1 MSVSAAVVEPVAPMP
16 RGIHNAYIFDV
27 FNTIS
32 WTVVMGAPMLLYL
45 QHLRATATILAVS
58 ASLAPLLNILQIP
71 AARFVEQVGYRR
83 FVVSGWTGRSVLIVG
98 MTMVAFLPDSF
109 DRATRIVLMLFLALI
124 YNALRGV
131 SLCGLLPWF
140 THIVPEGRRGEYLS
154 RDQTAV
160 ALAGMAALLFFGL
173 LLEGD
178 HPWYSFG
185 IVFATSAVA
194 AFLSLIFLRRIP
206 DVPVEKIVMNPHP
219 MPWREMLFYPPFFK
233 YIQYNVVVNVALGVA
248 NVFWVPYFRAFLH
261 VSEANTLLVACAINV
276 VLGLAL
282 FSITPL
288 IDRTGN
294 KQVLTLAGIFLSAN
308 FLGWAFIAA
317 GLLPF
322 NHLLLAAQIFT
333 AGVGAALW
341 NLANVRY
348 VMAIIPVMGRPHF
361 LALYSVASNVTF
373 GLVPLGWGPI
383 MDALGSWH
391 VAWGAWVW
399 NSYSLL
405 YAMLTATT
413 LLGLAMVP
421 MLVEPKSMTWDV
433 FIRELFVETP
443 SRALSRLISRMR
455 LPGGG

>member
-1 MSVSAAVVEPVAPMP
+1 
-16 RGIHNAYIFDV
+16 
-27 FNTIS
+27 
-32 WTVVMGAPMLLYL
+32 L
-45 QHLRATATILAVS
+45 QHLRATATILAIA
-58 ASLAPLLNILQIP
+58 ASLAPLLNVLQIP

-83 FVVSGWTGRSVLIVG
+83 FVVSGWTGRSVLIIAMAG
-98 MTMVAFLPDSF
+98 VAFLPDSF
-109 DRATRIVLMLFLALI
+109 DRATRIVLMLFLGLI

-160 ALAGMAALLFFGL
+160 ALSGVVALFFFGL
-173 LLEGD
+173 LLEGN

-185 IVFATSAVA
+185 IVFAISAVS
-194 AFLSLIFLRRIP
+194 AFVSLFFLRRIP
-206 DVPVEKIVMNPHP
+206 DVPVEKIVANPHP
-219 MPWREMLFYPPFFK
+219 LPWREMLFYPPFFK
-233 YIQYNVVVNVALGVA
+233 YIRYNVVVNVALGVA
-248 NVFWVPYFRAFLH
+248 NVFWVLFFRAFLH
-261 VSEANTLLVACAINV
+261 VSEANTLLVACGINV
-276 VLGLAL
+276 VLGLSLL
-282 FSITPL
+282 FITPL
-288 IDRTGN
+288 VDRAGN
-294 KQVLTLAGIFLSAN
+294 KQVLTLSGIFLACN
-308 FLGWAFIAA
+308 FIGWACVAA

-322 NHLLLAAQIFT
+322 NRLLLGVQIFT
-333 AGVGAALW
+333 AGAGAALW

-373 GLVPLGWGPI
+373 GLVPLVWGPI
-383 MDALGSWH
+383 MDGLGSWR

-405 YAMLTATT
+405 YVTLAVTT

-421 MLVEPKSMTWDV
+421 GLVEPKSMTWEV

-443 SRALSRLISRMR
+443 SRAVSRLISRMR